1 MDHNIQYFFGE
12 IENLVQVRLL
22 REKDSSSGNY
32 VEEPVP
38 FTVSRLS
45 NSQMTL
51 DMQFEDPASITDLD
65 KLVLTV
71 NFEEFAANY
80 KHGSKYEAFM
90 KP

>member
-1 MDHNIQYFFGE
+1 
-12 IENLVQVRLL
+12 
-22 REKDSSSGNY
+22 
-32 VEEPVP
+32 VP